1 MNFFDLLFEAKMNK
15 ELLDKAREATAPEDS
30 AKYEIKEPNGKT
42 RIVDQKEYD
51 AWERGLNLGVK
62 ISRKVDDWVKT
73 RKNMSQ
79 ASLNLDKS
87 VFDANLKKIADA
99 LDPQGKQ
106 QTIPDLIEELKKRAE
121 SAEEGSIKKQINLT
135 ANDVGRYINTSD
147 VFFMQLLYILYK
159 KIFYHKGLYVP
170 VNRNDQL
177 KTIFDGIK
185 DRKSFERDIIPDIAT
200 ANNAKTKK
208 SSIPRQLAAVARKIE
223 EEIKKKEEENSSQNQ
238 FVDENKTNILRQFSK
253 EISELKNKLA
263 TTESLIKNAEER
275 LQNAKSERS
284 EILKR
289 KEIDPKKQNLSEDE
303 YSTSL
308 ANKLDQASKNVV
320 NDIRKK
326 DLQKRHISQEQ
337 FLKMSTNNF
346 NIKAGELDLE
356 NLKILKGNLES
367 RLEYINNRLEETKKG
382 KEQWRENRSYIDN
395 ISKELE
401 KPEVFKQ
408 RVAFMKD
415 EELNKLID
423 EYIQLKKDQTEEK
436 SGDTVIRSTEING
449 KTVYLDGF
457 DFGKDLQT
465 ELAGLQNKK
474 EKTPE
479 DNKRIKAI
487 NTKLKKIEKDV
498 NELLSLTT
506 KKKKTAADNQRIA
519 ELEKGL
525 DKVKTPKE
533 FDVGKSKLDRSK
545 AYIPSLKQFIENL
558 KKSFLYSGH
567 DIYTNAARVI
577 NQMFF
582 GNDVVPTEHTA
593 GALFLAGKRDRLER
607 ERQER
612 IKKQQEEE
620 DNIKK
625 INTEFFEKLG
635 STNRKDI
642 TDKIESNDAKINEYR
657 EKISAIESKLDELDS
672 KRDEL
677 RKDNL
682 SDARIKE
689 LNDELKKIEE
699 AGKQTP
705 KQKARVKE
713 IRKELEKISKS
724 TFAIDDMNRQEEKL
738 RNGDGTAEN
747 PGLNKLKKN
756 LVALEEFNKNMKKM
770 IVSSTDFSK
779 VGDNYLVTK
788 DFSSRLSDI
797 DNEFKNITDWQRI
810 KKIIRDRRN
819 KKK

>member
-1 MNFFDLLFEAKMNK
+1 M
-15 ELLDKAREATAPEDS
+15 
-30 AKYEIKEPNGKT
+30 
-42 RIVDQKEYD
+42 
-51 AWERGLNLGVK
+51 
-62 ISRKVDDWVKT
+62 
-73 RKNMSQ
+73 
-79 ASLNLDKS
+79 
-87 VFDANLKKIADA
+87 
-99 LDPQGKQ
+99 
-106 QTIPDLIEELKKRAE
+106 
-121 SAEEGSIKKQINLT
+121 
-135 ANDVGRYINTSD
+135 
-147 VFFMQLLYILYK
+147 
-159 KIFYHKGLYVP
+159 
-170 VNRNDQL
+170 
-177 KTIFDGIK
+177 
-185 DRKSFERDIIPDIAT
+185 
-200 ANNAKTKK
+200 
-208 SSIPRQLAAVARKIE
+208 
-223 EEIKKKEEENSSQNQ
+223 
-238 FVDENKTNILRQFSK
+238 
-253 EISELKNKLA
+253 
-263 TTESLIKNAEER
+263 
-275 LQNAKSERS
+275 
-284 EILKR
+284 
-289 KEIDPKKQNLSEDE
+289 
-303 YSTSL
+303 
-308 ANKLDQASKNVV
+308 
-320 NDIRKK
+320 
-326 DLQKRHISQEQ
+326 
-337 FLKMSTNNF
+337 
-346 NIKAGELDLE
+346 
-356 NLKILKGNLES
+356 
-367 RLEYINNRLEETKKG
+367 
-382 KEQWRENRSYIDN
+382 
-395 ISKELE
+395 
-401 KPEVFKQ
+401 
-408 RVAFMKD
+408 
-415 EELNKLID
+415 
-423 EYIQLKKDQTEEK
+423 
-436 SGDTVIRSTEING
+436 
-449 KTVYLDGF
+449 
-457 DFGKDLQT
+457 
-465 ELAGLQNKK
+465 
-474 EKTPE
+474 
-479 DNKRIKAI
+479 
-487 NTKLKKIEKDV
+487 
-498 NELLSLTT
+498 
-506 KKKKTAADNQRIA
+506 
-519 ELEKGL
+519 